1 MVATF
6 SIVTVVAIAVQ
17 TIALIALHLLP
28 TGYDPKTDA
37 VSDYGIANPDGYA
50 ECPPHAVQGELPAR
64 TDRRLGR
71 AGFDRNVAKK
81 RGQC

>member
-1 MVATF
+1 
-6 SIVTVVAIAVQ
+6 
-17 TIALIALHLLP
+17 
-28 TGYDPKTDA
+28 